1 MVATKSAWGDA
12 PAIVDVAAIDRE
24 RIMRAAN
31 SYLNEKP
38 VTVTASHSPRSAGGP
53 HDFYSEGD
61 YWWPDPKNPGGPY
74 IRRDGETNPDNFTAH
89 REAMVRLSLQ
99 VPALTAAWKI
109 TRDAAFRKKYAAKVS
124 EHLRAWF
131 VDEATKMN
139 PNLEYAQAISGV
151 NKGRGI
157 GIIDTIHLVEVAR
170 SADLLEKGKALDAAT
185 ANGVRTW
192 FTQYVEWMT
201 TSKNGAEE
209 RDAKNNHGSCWVIQV
224 AEFATYIGNAKWTDW
239 CRERFRKVLIP
250 DQVAADGSLPLELA
264 RTKPYSYALF
274 DMDILSAICQILS
287 RPGDSLWA
295 FTTPDGRGMKKV
307 IGYMFPFI
315 EDKKKWPLKPDVEY
329 FDDFPVRQPSL
340 LFGGLAY
347 DQTQWIAL
355 WKRLDADPKVGEI
368 IRNFPIRQ
376 PVLWA

>member
-1 MVATKSAWGDA
+1 MNRREFCAAAGVVVATKSAWGDA

-109 TRDAAFRKKYAAKVS
+109 TRDATLRKKYAAKVG

-139 PNLEYAQAISGV
+139 PSLEYAQAISGV

-170 SADLLEKGKALDAAT
+170 SADLLERGKALD
-185 ANGVRTW
+185 
-192 FTQYVEWMT
+192 
-201 TSKNGAEE
+201 
-209 RDAKNNHGSCWVIQV
+209 
-224 AEFATYIGNAKWTDW
+224 
-239 CRERFRKVLIP
+239 
-250 DQVAADGSLPLELA
+250 
-264 RTKPYSYALF
+264 
-274 DMDILSAICQILS
+274 
-287 RPGDSLWA
+287 
-295 FTTPDGRGMKKV
+295 
-307 IGYMFPFI
+307 
-315 EDKKKWPLKPDVEY
+315 
-329 FDDFPVRQPSL
+329 
-340 LFGGLAY
+340 
-347 DQTQWIAL
+347 
-355 WKRLDADPKVGEI
+355 
-368 IRNFPIRQ
+368 
-376 PVLWA
+376 